1 MAMVITKFNKMLRYG
16 IVWVLFIG
24 LVIFAF
30 VAMDIATPEP
40 NNPKKNDVVGK
51 IYDQE
56 IKRDQFMSSYYSVT
70 LDYTMRSGQELRIT
84 DQIHKEIT
92 AAAWERLAILF
103 KAKASNISASDDNIR
118 LRIKEIIRMISQSDY
133 YDPSIYSAF
142 ISNFL
147 YPRYGMNE
155 KKFESFIAE
164 SIIIEKILE
173 DVDQNPFIDEEEIIE
188 TFHNLNDTLIVQYS
202 LINKESITANKID
215 EFAAKSYYTN
225 NINSFVVPNKV
236 KVNYI
241 KFPIMDFANSVSIT
255 KKMINNTYSNQLERY
270 RFTNDNG
277 NEEYKSLDEVK
288 DIINEQLI
296 SVYSAQKALDTA
308 YKFIDDLYK
317 ENVTLTSKAK
327 DQNIDVFSP
336 TPFSINQVIPEIKS
350 TKEFNT
356 AAFNL
361 ELSNDGYYSDPVQ
374 GSENIYIIAL
384 EEKYDSYTPIF
395 DEVKKNVF
403 ESAQSLANDLFYTD
417 YANNIYAEIKDL
429 LSSGNEF
436 KETLKKYNLSLQT
449 TEAFSLNKPLEGML
463 LSEIMRQTY
472 SSVEGTLSSFITSD
486 GLMLLYVESRA
497 KESAELLNEKR
508 PEITAFLKQQKIL
521 DLIKNRKQNIVNE
534 ANIELY
540 QEI

>member
-1 MAMVITKFNKMLRYG
+1 
-16 IVWVLFIG
+16 
-24 LVIFAF
+24 
-30 VAMDIATPEP
+30 
-40 NNPKKNDVVGK
+40 
-51 IYDQE
+51 
-56 IKRDQFMSSYYSVT
+56 
-70 LDYTMRSGQELRIT
+70 
-84 DQIHKEIT
+84 
-92 AAAWERLAILF
+92 
-103 KAKASNISASDDNIR
+103 
-118 LRIKEIIRMISQSDY
+118 MISQSDY